1 MGPKPPDWGYLR
13 GLEPR
18 SLEEEEA
25 DNVYKQLY
33 KWTAKDV
40 DEEDAENLKTAFL
53 LIQVLKFFS
62 FKFEFISFTSGCYEN
77 EK

>member
-33 KWTAKDV
+33 KWTAKDE

-62 FKFEFISFTSGCYEN
+62 FISLHFEKNKIG
-77 EK
+77 K